1 MGVHEEVYDDNIRLN
16 IGATRKVR
24 GSKIRKDK
32 NAPKKE
38 LIRMIGQFQKKYEVN
53 KRTLSKEPK
62 HKRVFQQIFE

>member
-1 MGVHEEVYDDNIRLN
+1 MGVHKEVYDDNIRLN

-24 GSKIRKDK
+24 ASKIRNDK

-53 KRTLSKEPK
+53 ERTQKE
-62 HKRVFQQIFE
+62 E